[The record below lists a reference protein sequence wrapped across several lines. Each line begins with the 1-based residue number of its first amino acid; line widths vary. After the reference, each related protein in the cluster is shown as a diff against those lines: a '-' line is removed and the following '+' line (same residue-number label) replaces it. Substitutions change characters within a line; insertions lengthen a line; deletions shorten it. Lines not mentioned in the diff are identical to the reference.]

1 MQKNNRLLMFL
12 AFGMYFLTGA
22 AGFLVGSSLPQLVE
36 MYQKGLDLVVLLGSA
51 FALGRVLTVGFTG
64 RMVEK
69 FGPKMVLIAGVLFIS
84 AYFIGLPLI
93 QNYYAGMVFAFFGG
107 VGMGTQDAV
116 CPLLLS
122 MSCTD
127 NYAGALSAGQ
137 AFFGIG
143 SFATPFLVGIM
154 LSADIPFYYAYFL
167 LCVVSIVMLICI
179 PMTKME
185 KQTKTENEP
194 EEQEQVKPLYAKKLW
209 LAYAGILFASA
220 AYCAVVNAIGLYTS
234 SFAESMGVSASN
246 AAFMLTIYNV
256 GCVVGSFAFIVVLK
270 KVKEQTVLIGNCVI
284 SFLAIAAALL
294 INKVAAYYV
303 LLFVAG
309 AFLGV
314 LFSVLIAIATRI
326 GYKRISVVS
335 SYVAT
340 AGGASDILTPIITGA
355 LIGSLGV
362 GVAYD
367 YVLVMIVLTAAAAL
381 VVKASTSEKER

>member
-36 MYQKGLDLVVLLGSA
+36 MYQKGLDLVVLLGSS

-84 AYFIGLPLI
+84 AYFLGIPLI

-122 MSCTD
+122 MSCKE

-154 LSADIPFYYAYFL
+154 LSAKIPFYYAYFL
-167 LCVVSIVMLICI
+167 LCAVSVIMLICI

-185 KQTKTENEP
+185 KTAASDETEEV
-194 EEQEQVKPLYAKKLW
+194 QQVKPLYAKKLW

-256 GCVVGSFAFIVVLK
+256 GCVIGSFAFIVVLK

-294 INKVAAYYV
+294 INKVAAYFT

-309 AFLGV
+309 IFLGV
-314 LFSVLIAIATRI
+314 LFSVLVAIATRI
-326 GYKRISVVS
+326 GYKRISVTS
-335 SYVAT
+335 AYVAT

-362 GVAYD
+362 GVAYY
-367 YVLVMIVLTAAAAL
+367 YVLLMIVLTAAAAL
-381 VVKASTSEKER
+381 IVKASTSEKER